1 MRAIRL
7 ACLVAVLSGV
17 GAAEVT
23 KIEVRARD
31 QVGSFERIIGR
42 AYYTVDPKAAANQAI
57 VDIALAPTNAEG
69 KVEFS
74 GDFMVLRPRAEVK
87 PRGAVFL
94 EVVNRGGP
102 QANYLMMGARSG
114 GDLPE
119 HWDLGDRF
127 PLEQGFTMAF
137 VGWQFDVTDR
147 DGLGLRAPSVPV
159 EGLVR
164 QSWIET
170 GGGRRTS
177 FGMSYCAA
185 DPNEADARVTFR
197 QKIDEPGTVLDRN
210 AWRFIGNGCGVQVAG
225 GLNAGL
231 YEAIYHA
238 KNSPVSGLGL
248 AAIRD
253 FASYLKNGPKNGLLR
268 EDPAGLRRVIGYG
281 YSQSGRFLREFVRDG
296 FNLDE
301 RGRAAFDGL
310 MISSAGA
317 GIGSFNHRFAVPG
330 EAGNSVLSILRPV
343 DVPPFTDDGLLAKSE
358 AAKVTPRIF
367 YTFSSTEYWARAGSL
382 THTTPDGKS
391 DVPLSAKSR
400 LYFLTGTAHS
410 SGPFPPYKRQELHY
424 MNFAQQEWVTRAL
437 LLDLDAWIGAGTEPP
452 ASRYPSLAKGEL
464 VAREAVRFPKSPA
477 IPFPEYMP
485 HVWRMDF
492 GPEFAAKGITANEP
506 PVLGRQYAVLVPQ
519 VDEYGNDRGGIR
531 IPEIAAPLGTF
542 TGWNVQLPQIANLE
556 YLSGLVGSFE
566 PLPITREGKKK
577 NGDAR
582 KSIEESYSGREDYL
596 DHVKRAAQD
605 LVKQRLTLPGDV
617 DDVMR
622 RGAALWDWVTAGN

>member
-1 MRAIRL
+1 
-7 ACLVAVLSGV
+7 
-17 GAAEVT
+17 
-23 KIEVRARD
+23 
-31 QVGSFERIIGR
+31 
-42 AYYTVDPKAAANQAI
+42 
-57 VDIALAPTNAEG
+57 
-69 KVEFS
+69 
-74 GDFMVLRPRAEVK
+74 
-87 PRGAVFL
+87 
-94 EVVNRGGP
+94 
-102 QANYLMMGARSG
+102 
-114 GDLPE
+114 
-119 HWDLGDRF
+119 
-127 PLEQGFTMAF
+127 
-137 VGWQFDVTDR
+137 
-147 DGLGLRAPSVPV
+147 
-159 EGLVR
+159 
-164 QSWIET
+164 
-170 GGGRRTS
+170 
-177 FGMSYCAA
+177 
-185 DPNEADARVTFR
+185 
-197 QKIDEPGTVLDRN
+197 
-210 AWRFIGNGCGVQVAG
+210 
-225 GLNAGL
+225 
-231 YEAIYHA
+231 
-238 KNSPVSGLGL
+238 
-248 AAIRD
+248 
-253 FASYLKNGPKNGLLR
+253 
-268 EDPAGLRRVIGYG
+268 
-281 YSQSGRFLREFVRDG
+281 
-296 FNLDE
+296 
-301 RGRAAFDGL
+301 
-310 MISSAGA
+310 
-317 GIGSFNHRFAVPG
+317 
-330 EAGNSVLSILRPV
+330 
-343 DVPPFTDDGLLAKSE
+343 
-358 AAKVTPRIF
+358 
-367 YTFSSTEYWARAGSL
+367 
-382 THTTPDGKS
+382 
-391 DVPLSAKSR
+391 
-400 LYFLTGTAHS
+400 
-410 SGPFPPYKRQELHY
+410 